1 MIIRFLY
8 HGSAATRNDAAGGF
22 NLDVME
28 WTGQVYADC
37 PTAAAEVYIEAPPER
52 VWGMVSDIFLMTE
65 LSSELQEVAWLDGA
79 PEHQAGEGPAV
90 GRRFTGR
97 SAHPAMGEWD
107 TVSTVIQCD
116 PPRCFAWAVGDPAH
130 PGATWRFTLKP
141 EGQGTRLEQWYQM
154 GPARSG
160 LSIAIDAMPD
170 KEAKIVFVRLR
181 EHETAM
187 QHNLKTIKDRA
198 ERVG

>member
-8 HGSAATRNDAAGGF
+8 HGSAGTRNERST
-22 NLDVME
+22 LDVME

-37 PTAAAEVYIEAPPER
+37 PVAAAEVHIDAPPAR
-52 VWGMVSDIFLMTE
+52 VWGLASDIFLMPE
-65 LSSELQEVAWLDGA
+65 LSPELQSVAWLDGA
-79 PEHQAGEGPAV
+79 TGPAV
-90 GRRFTGR
+90 GHRFTGR

-107 TVSTVIQCD
+107 TVSTVTECD
-116 PPRCFAWAVGDPAH
+116 EPRRFAWVVGDPAH
-130 PGATWRFTLKP
+130 PSATWRFTLKP
-141 EGQGTRLEQWYQM
+141 DGQGTLLEQWYQM

-160 LSIAIDAMPD
+160 LNIAIDAMPD

-187 QHNLKTIKDRA
+187 RHNLEKIKIRA